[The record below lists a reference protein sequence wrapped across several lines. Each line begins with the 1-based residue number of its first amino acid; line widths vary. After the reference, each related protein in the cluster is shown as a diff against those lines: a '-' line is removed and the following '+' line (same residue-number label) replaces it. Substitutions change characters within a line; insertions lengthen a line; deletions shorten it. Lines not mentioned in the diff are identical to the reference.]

1 MNKKVNSPSAS
12 WLFAGKNKISRGKF
26 NFLDTDSES
35 AIFQKNLAQRRDDEH
50 LVKAHAITKT
60 MTWKMRQKSSNE
72 VLMKCESRE
81 KRTVLKLIYYF
92 YVILNMYMQ
101 LKYCKYYKSLK
112 VYVFKL
118 N

>member
-81 KRTVLKLIYYF
+81 NELS
-92 YVILNMYMQ
+92 LN
-101 LKYCKYYKSLK
+101 
-112 VYVFKL
+112 
-118 N
+118 